1 MNKKDELNNYFKI
14 MYDFYEKNNFKFFL
28 EKCMNYN
35 IKIGDFGKDIDFL
48 SRKVFTSVLNAMP
61 QESIKFEY
69 KNYINYYYLNVSN
82 LQNNKVKYNIIVD
95 VPVFEDN
102 YERIALKCLK
112 FLVDNKIN
120 FSMKFYKKLK
130 NSFFKICFEDLSQ
143 LKMFVNYFGKGE
155 EFISETKSRV
165 LPFLNS
171 INLLGIYTEIYPFS
185 FKNYFI
191 FQLYLYFNHCDINN
205 IVDRISLDDFHSYIR
220 NKLKIEKRDNK
231 KRMYN
236 ILFNY
241 LDIMLYD
248 KDLYLLFNENSVMNI
263 SSYMSNDYILKM
275 DNKKMIYFIDKV
287 DGIEI
292 KYGSVDFLN
301 VAYSKY
307 YDNVIKKEENDKY
320 YNDFY
325 SIYSNILCSNFKNMD
340 GILSLLNSKMDNI
353 NKLLVVFSSAYFAY
367 KKFDLSIQT
376 IYYILD
382 YVVPLVFSYDF
393 NNNSVNNKNNE
404 YVLNEE
410 YANTVINL
418 KDGTKT
424 TVKEYFK
431 IFNVLGN
438 INNDSVVKFKNGE
451 SYSGKQFLDNLIKYV
466 SNYDN
471 YKELCDDLVLSI
483 E

>member
-69 KNYINYYYLNVSN
+69 KNYINYYYLNVFN

-263 SSYMSNDYILKM
+263 SSYMPNDYILKM

-287 DGIEI
+287 EGIEI

-340 GILSLLNSKMDNI
+340 GILLLLNPKMDNI

-393 NNNSVNNKNNE
+393 NNNFVNKKNNE

-418 KDGTKT
+418 KDGTKS
-424 TVKEYFK
+424 TVKEYYK
-431 IFNVLGN
+431 IFNVLAN

-451 SYSGKQFLDNLIKYV
+451 SYSGKQFLDKLIKYV